1 MRIAVFL
8 IGLAVAPC
16 LLAQDGW
23 RLEQSAAAWTPR
35 TDHTV
40 TEFNG
45 KLWLINGVLGASS
58 GRARD
63 IWSSTDGVIWTQE
76 VSTVPWFERS
86 HHCTVVFNGRLWIL
100 GGINASSAP
109 GYDPAYPQYRHDV
122 WSSPDGVNW
131 TLETIAPWT
140 GRSSFAAVVYN
151 GRIWVMGGFSQIS
164 AVKYSLND
172 VWSSPDGVNWT
183 QEVAAAAWSHR
194 MTHRAVVFDNKMWV
208 MGGGGLATGFLPSDV
223 WSSVDGVNWA
233 QETASAA
240 WPGRTYPTLE
250 VYRGRMWLACGY
262 DDVQHHYFKDAWS
275 SSDGINWTT
284 EAPSGS
290 LPARSGHASVVFKN
304 RLWVFGG
311 ASPVARYND
320 VWSHGL
326 YIQANPAPE
335 WTIGKPYT
343 ATFTA
348 REGVGPY
355 GWSLVS
361 GSLPTGLTLGSS
373 TTDTITLSGTPTE
386 VGEWTFTVRVEDQA
400 NGDWAEKSF
409 TLTVHPP
416 PEPKLPNHSP
426 GGVASCQAAPGQ
438 AGTGGQGASTPVLW
452 LAWLAAL
459 TAATIALRRVCKP
472 AMTPGSSPA
481 TW

>member
-1 MRIAVFL
+1 MRVAVL
-8 IGLAVAPC
+8 LAGLLLAP
-16 LLAQDGW
+16 LLSAQDGW

-40 TEFNG
+40 TAFNG

-63 IWSSTDGVIWTQE
+63 IWSSTDGVIWTEE
-76 VSTVPWFERS
+76 VNTVPWFERS
-86 HHCTVVFNGRLWIL
+86 HHCTVVFNNRLWVL
-100 GGINASSAP
+100 GGINSSSAT
-109 GYDPAYPQYRHDV
+109 GYDPAFPQYRHDV

-140 GRSSFAAVVYN
+140 GRSSFAAVVYS

-208 MGGGGLATGFLPSDV
+208 MGGGGLAAGFLLSDV
-223 WSSVDGVNWA
+223 WSSVDGVNWV
-233 QETASAA
+233 QETPSASWA
-240 WPGRTYPTLE
+240 GRTYPTLQT
-250 VYRGRMWLACGY
+250 YRGRMWVACGY
-262 DDVQHHYFKDAWS
+262 DDVQHNYFNDAWS
-275 SSDGINWTT
+275 SSDGINWTR
-284 EAPSGS
+284 EAPNGS
-290 LPARSGHASVVFKN
+290 LPARSGHASAVFKN

-326 YIQANPAPE
+326 YIHTTAASE
-335 WTIGKPYT
+335 WTIDKPYT
-343 ATFTA
+343 ATFEA
-348 REGVGPY
+348 REGDGPY
-355 GWSLVS
+355 VWSVVS

-386 VGEWTFTVRVEDQA
+386 LGTWTFIVRVEDQA
-400 NGDWAEKSF
+400 TNDWAEK
-409 TLTVHPP
+409 TLTLQINPP
-416 PEPKLPNHSP
+416 PPPKPP
-426 GGVASCQAAPGQ
+426 GVNPSS
-438 AGTGGQGASTPVLW
+438 GTGCAANPAPATGASTTRKA
-452 LAWLAAL
+452 AWLAL
-459 TAATIALRRVCKP
+459 FGLMAATTATIRWKP
-472 AMTPGSSPA
+472 PPT
-481 TW
+481 TKNK